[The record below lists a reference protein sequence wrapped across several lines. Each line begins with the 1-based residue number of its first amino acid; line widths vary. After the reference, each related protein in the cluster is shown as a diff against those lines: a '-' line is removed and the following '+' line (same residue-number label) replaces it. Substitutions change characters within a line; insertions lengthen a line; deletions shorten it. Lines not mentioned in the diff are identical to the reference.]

1 MNMKG
6 SAPITLI
13 LLGSGVRFPAFIG
26 ALSAIE
32 ERGIRVKTVI
42 GASAGSIVG
51 TLYASGHSPAA
62 LRRMAMDTDLSRL
75 RDVSL
80 SSIVRL
86 RGVYSGRALEE
97 HVDGLLEGRRFGD
110 EFRMTPL
117 VVATDILNNR
127 PFVFSRSNFP
137 EMKVSEA
144 IRYSIGIPLV
154 FPYKHF
160 NSGGREHVFVDGNI
174 MSGAVE
180 DMFASEGG
188 CLVLRVASRR
198 ASDPIPGRFTA
209 LKYMKKLLLIMM
221 QAVESERVKGRVWK
235 DTILISCGDITPVKF
250 SITSD
255 EKKYLIEQG
264 YLQTR
269 RYLDYKWGA

>member
-1 MNMKG
+1 
-6 SAPITLI
+6 
-13 LLGSGVRFPAFIG
+13 
-26 ALSAIE
+26 
-32 ERGIRVKTVI
+32 
-42 GASAGSIVG
+42 
-51 TLYASGHSPAA
+51 
-62 LRRMAMDTDLSRL
+62 
-75 RDVSL
+75 
-80 SSIVRL
+80 
-86 RGVYSGRALEE
+86 
-97 HVDGLLEGRRFGD
+97 
-110 EFRMTPL
+110 
-117 VVATDILNNR
+117 
-127 PFVFSRSNFP
+127 
-137 EMKVSEA
+137 
-144 IRYSIGIPLV
+144 
-154 FPYKHF
+154 
-160 NSGGREHVFVDGNI
+160 